1 MSGKKL
7 SDMTPVERIDKVL
20 KDVTWDGAEEA
31 GIEILARCVAFHCY
45 VKDDGEEYYKRIMLS
60 IAERSADWAKE
71 HSTCLALAKVGSKM
85 KNYGNN

>member
-31 GIEILARCVAFHCY
+31 GIEILARCMAFHCY
-45 VKDDGEEYYKRIMLS
+45 AANDGEEFYKRIMKN
-60 IAERSADWAKE
+60 IAERGDVWAKE
-71 HSTCLALAKVGSKM
+71 NAATLAMAALGNKLKT
-85 KNYGNN
+85 YGDN